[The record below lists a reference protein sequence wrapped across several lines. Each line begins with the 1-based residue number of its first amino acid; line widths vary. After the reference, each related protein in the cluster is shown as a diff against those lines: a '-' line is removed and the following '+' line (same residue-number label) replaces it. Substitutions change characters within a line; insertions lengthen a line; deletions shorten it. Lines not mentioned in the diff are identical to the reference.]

1 MCESRTDANG
11 NRSCVLVGSRC
22 NAGETPTCQ
31 YNKDGACNH
40 NNFQGG
46 TCVCLAP
53 GEQQA
58 RGINE
63 GFDEFCVQEGHGPET
78 SDPWINTALGCVP
91 VQIDKFV
98 MWLLPKMFG
107 VAGGIAFLLMVY
119 GFIVV
124 GTSGG
129 DPKKVQG
136 GQETITSAVTGLLL
150 SIFALFILRLIA
162 VDILKIPG
170 F

>member
-1 MCESRTDANG
+1 MKKKWNGLAILGVVLLANLGLPKPVFGIGVKSFCDSSG
-11 NRSCVLVGSRC
+11 NPTS
-22 NAGETPTCQ
+22 TPDVTNVRV
-31 YNKDGACNH
+31 Y
-40 NNFQGG
+40 
-46 TCVCLAP
+46 
-53 GEQQA
+53 
-58 RGINE
+58 
-63 GFDEFCVQEGHGPET
+63 
-78 SDPWINTALGCVP
+78 TALGCVP
-91 VQIDKFV
+91 AEIDKFV

-124 GTSGG
+124 STSGG
-129 DPKKVQG
+129 DPKKVAG

>member
-1 MCESRTDANG
+1 MRKAYG
-11 NRSCVLVGSRC
+11 LFVLVVFLL
-22 NAGETPTCQ
+22 AGLVVPKSVMGLGVKSFCDSAGNPTTTPDITNVRV
-31 YNKDGACNH
+31 Y
-40 NNFQGG
+40 
-46 TCVCLAP
+46 
-53 GEQQA
+53 
-58 RGINE
+58 
-63 GFDEFCVQEGHGPET
+63 
-78 SDPWINTALGCVP
+78 TAFGCVP
-91 VQIDKFV
+91 AQIDNFV

-129 DPKKVQG
+129 DPKKVAG